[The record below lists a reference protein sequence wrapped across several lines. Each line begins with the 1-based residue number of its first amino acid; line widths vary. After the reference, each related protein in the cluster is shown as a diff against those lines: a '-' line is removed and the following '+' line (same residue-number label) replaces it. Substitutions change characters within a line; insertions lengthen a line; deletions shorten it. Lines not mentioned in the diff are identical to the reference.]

1 MHYSIVS
8 LFSLLAVQEAKRQK
22 ALAEHYITG
31 VREAL
36 AQANDRNQQL
46 EEQVEELSA
55 TIRILQSNATTSS
68 HEDEQLADSDSKQA
82 EDSTTLDNQAAS
94 PLRDNDD
101 DAKPQEEDPLYADT

>member
-1 MHYSIVS
+1 LS
-8 LFSLLAVQEAKRQK
+8 LLSLLAVQEAKRQK

-36 AQANDRNQQL
+36 AQANDRNQQI

-55 TIRILQSNATTSS
+55 TIRILQSSATTSS
-68 HEDEQLADSDSKQA
+68 HEDDQLADADSKHA
-82 EDSTTLDNQAAS
+82 EDSAMLDNQAAS
-94 PLRDNDD
+94 PLRDDADD